1 MDDREGLAREAP
13 RALGRAAEVHS
24 HQPDAG
30 PLYSRGPAP
39 VRSVSPIRSRPTIKP
54 SRGRHAGALAAP
66 FCFSALPTPS
76 VADEL
81 VVDRQ
86 QDTM

>member
-1 MDDREGLAREAP
+1 MDDRERLAREAP

-39 VRSVSPIRSRPTIKP
+39 VRSVSPVPSRAAIKS
-54 SRGRHAGALAAP
+54 SRGRHSGALAASVHD
-66 FCFSALPTPS
+66 SALPTPS

>member
-1 MDDREGLAREAP
+1 MDDRERLAREAP

-39 VRSVSPIRSRPTIKP
+39 VRSVSPVPSRAAIKS
-54 SRGRHAGALAAP
+54 SRGRHSGALDTP
-66 FCFSALPTPS
+66 FPSSALPTPP